1 MRSHTEREH
10 CRGQRSDNPIGVVR
24 IAPLHTVLFPN
35 NRSIRDCTSSSL
47 GILVWLI
54 QSVYFRGRRGFPI
67 IAGYQI
73 VVVYKGL
80 SGVICEF
87 VLQDD
92 QTGRF

>member
-1 MRSHTEREH
+1 MN
-10 CRGQRSDNPIGVVR
+10 G
-24 IAPLHTVLFPN
+24 
-35 NRSIRDCTSSSL
+35 RSIRHWTSSSL

-54 QSVYFRGRRGFPI
+54 QPVHFRGRYGFPI
-67 IAGYQI
+67 IVGYQI